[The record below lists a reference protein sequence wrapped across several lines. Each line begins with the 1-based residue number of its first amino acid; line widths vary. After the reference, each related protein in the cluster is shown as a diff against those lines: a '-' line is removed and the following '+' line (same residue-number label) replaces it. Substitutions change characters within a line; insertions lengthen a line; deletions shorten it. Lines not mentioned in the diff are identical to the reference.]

1 MKQTQALD
9 ILKMGHNV
17 FLTGAAGSGK
27 TYVLNQY
34 ISYLKSKYVGV
45 AVTAST
51 GIAATHIGG
60 VTIHSW
66 SGTGIREKMSNGDI
80 AKLLKKSY
88 LLKHFLHNDVLVIDE
103 VSMLHARQLDL
114 VNRLCQ
120 TFREDFRPFGGLQVV
135 LCGDFFQLP
144 PVAKN
149 GEASRMAMLSDIWQ
163 EMNLKVC
170 YLHEQYRQSDTK
182 FFNILNEI
190 RANNVSDASRRLL
203 HSRIDA
209 DLGSSLTPT
218 KIYAHNIDV
227 DAINRCEL
235 EKIDDTAFCYSMK
248 ERGNPNLAEA
258 LKRGCLSPEML
269 LLKVGAKVMFVKN
282 NFEKGVVNGTVGE
295 VVGWDDDRFPI
306 VKIFSGEKITVLP
319 ETWVIEEDG
328 EVKADIR
335 QVPLRLAW
343 AITVHKSQGL
353 SLDVAEVDLSKAF
366 TPGMGYVALSRV
378 RSLRGLSLKGF
389 NEMALVVDDEV
400 LKFDCR
406 LREMSDAAEAELKAL
421 PADERLKKQQ
431 EFVGAYLYG
440 SEKKSKKKRVSN
452 KLKTK
457 EMLLQKMSLAEIA
470 KAQNFREGTII
481 GHIESLLEQGEKID
495 IAYLLPAAQ
504 ELKKI
509 QAGFAHCG
517 YEKLKPVFE
526 HLQGE
531 YHYDELKLAR
541 VLFLK
546 DTS

>member
-1 MKQTQALD
+1 MKQSQALD

-34 ISYLKSKYVGV
+34 ISYLKNKHVGV

-80 AKLLKKSY
+80 TKLLKKSY
-88 LLKHFLHNDVLVIDE
+88 LRKHFLHNDVLVIDE

-149 GEASRMAMLSDIWQ
+149 GEVSRMVMLSDIWR

-170 YLHEQYRQSDTK
+170 YLHEQYRQNDTH

-190 RANNVSDASRRLL
+190 RANNVSDASCQLL
-203 HSRIDA
+203 HSRVDA
-209 DLGSSLTPT
+209 DLSSRIAPT
-218 KIYAHNIDV
+218 KIYAHNVDV

-235 EKIDDTAFCYSMK
+235 EKIDETAFCYSMK

-258 LKRGCLSPEML
+258 LKKGCLSPETL

-282 NFEKGVVNGTVGE
+282 NFEKGVVNGTIGE
-295 VVGWDDDRFPI
+295 VIGWDDDRFPI
-306 VKIFSGEKITVLP
+306 VKIFSGEKVVVLP

-335 QVPLRLAW
+335 QIPLRLAW

-353 SLDVAEVDLSKAF
+353 SLDVAEVDLSRAF

-378 RSLRGLSLKGF
+378 RSLQGLSLKGF
-389 NEMALVVDDEV
+389 NEMSLVVDEEV
-400 LKFDCR
+400 LNFDCH
-406 LREMSDAAEAELKAL
+406 LREMSEKTVEELKSL
-421 PADERLKKQQ
+421 STDDKFKKQQ
-431 EFVGAYLYG
+431 EFIGAYLY
-440 SEKKSKKKRVSN
+440 SAEKKSKKKRVSN
-452 KLKTK
+452 KTKTK
-457 EMLLQKMSLAEIA
+457 EMILQKMSLAEIA
-470 KAQNFREGTII
+470 KAQNFCEGTII
-481 GHIESLLEQGEKID
+481 GHIESLLKQGEKID
-495 IAYLLPAAQ
+495 IAYLLPA
-504 ELKKI
+504 EIDYNKI
-509 QAGFAHCG
+509 QAGFIHCG

-531 YHYDELKLAR
+531 YQYDSLKLAR
-541 VLFLK
+541 AWFLCEN
-546 DTS
+546 S

>member
-9 ILKMGHNV
+9 ILKMGYNV

-34 ISYLKSKYVGV
+34 INYLKNKKVGV

-66 SGTGIREKMSNGDI
+66 AGTGIREKLSNSDI
-80 AKLLKKSY
+80 SKLLKKSY
-88 LLKHFLHNDVLVIDE
+88 LRKHFVHSEVLVIDE

-114 VNRLCQ
+114 VNKLCQ
-120 TFREDFRPFGGLQVV
+120 AFRKNLRPFGGLQVV

-149 GEASRMAMLSDIWQ
+149 GELSRMVMLSNAWQ
-163 EMNLKVC
+163 DMDLQVC

-190 RANNVSDASRRLL
+190 RDNNVSDASRQLL
-203 HSRIDA
+203 HSRVEA
-209 DLGSSLTPT
+209 KLSNKFPPT
-218 KIYAHNIDV
+218 KIYAHNVDV
-227 DAINRCEL
+227 DSINRCEL
-235 EKIDDTAFCYSMK
+235 EKINAPAFCYSMK

-258 LKRGCLSPEML
+258 LKKGCLSPETL
-269 LLKVGAKVMFVKN
+269 LLKEGAKVMFVKN
-282 NFEKGVVNGTVGE
+282 NFEKGVVNGTIGE
-295 VVGWDDDRFPI
+295 VIGWDKDKFPI
-306 VKIFSGEKITVLP
+306 VKISSGEEINVLP
-319 ETWVIEEDG
+319 EKWVIEEDG

-353 SLDVAEVDLSKAF
+353 SLDVAEVDLSRAF
-366 TPGMGYVALSRV
+366 THGMGYVALSRV

-389 NEMALVVDDEV
+389 NEMSLMVDEEI
-400 LKFDCR
+400 LKFDSQ
-406 LREMSDAAEAELKAL
+406 LREMSASVATGLKSLSAEDML
-421 PADERLKKQQ
+421 RKQKD
-431 EFVGAYLYG
+431 FVSAYLENV
-440 SEKKSKKKRVSN
+440 EKKVKKKRIQG
-452 KLKTK
+452 KIKTK
-457 EMLLQKMSLAEIA
+457 EMVGLKMSLVEIA
-470 KAQNFREGTII
+470 KAQSYKEGTII
-481 GHIESLLEQGEKID
+481 GHIEWLLEQGENID
-495 IAYLLPAAQ
+495 ISYLLPAVS

-517 YEKLKPVFE
+517 YEKLKPVYE
-526 HLQGE
+526 HLGGK
-531 YHYDELKLAR
+531 YHYDSLKLAR
-541 VLFLK
+541 ALFLREN
-546 DTS
+546 S